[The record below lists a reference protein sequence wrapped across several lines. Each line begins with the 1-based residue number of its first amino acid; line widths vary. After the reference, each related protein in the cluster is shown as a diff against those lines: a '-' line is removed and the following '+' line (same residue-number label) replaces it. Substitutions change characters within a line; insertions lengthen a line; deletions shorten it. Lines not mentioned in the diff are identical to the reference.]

1 MSQSE
6 RVPLS
11 EVRDLIVVGEAL
23 PFRVLDDPGRLLL
36 NQGQM
41 VGTERQFEQLIE
53 RGAWVERSLVEQ
65 VRAERAAAAGT
76 PVIAAERKLTL
87 FDLWEKAVWSLDD
100 CNRRLVKGRAAAA
113 EIGRLADEVLVLVD
127 REPDIALFLCMR
139 QDDKRFALYAL
150 THGVHT
156 AVITVFAA
164 RQLGWAAERVA
175 SLVRA
180 ALTMNAALGDLQ
192 GQLAEQRDPPSKK
205 QLDQV
210 RAHPQVAARLL
221 RAAGVADAE
230 WLRAVEEH
238 HERLDGGGYPN
249 ALTEVGEMA
258 QVLRA
263 ADVFMAKLS
272 PRATRGAMAP
282 QLAAR
287 QLFQQAG
294 GAPLA
299 TALLRAIGVHPP
311 GSLVQLASGEVGV
324 VSHRPMPGAGA
335 PVVATLTNKQGK
347 PVADTHRRDTALP
360 EFAISGPV
368 IDTKPFGRI
377 LPERIYGMLM
387 A

>member
-1 MSQSE
+1 MSLSE
-6 RVPLS
+6 RVPLP
-11 EVRDLIVVGEAL
+11 EVRDLIVVGEPL
-23 PFRVLDDPGRLLL
+23 PFRVLDEPGRLLL

-41 VGTERQFEQLIE
+41 VGTERQFEQLVE
-53 RGAWVERSLVEQ
+53 RGAWVERPLVEK
-65 VRAERAAAAGT
+65 VRAERAAAAGIK
-76 PVIAAERKLTL
+76 VIPAERKLTL
-87 FDLWEKAVWSLDD
+87 FDLWEKMIWSLDD
-100 CNRRLVKGRAAAA
+100 CNRRLVKGSATAA
-113 EIGRLADEVLVLVD
+113 EIERLSDELLALID

-164 RQLGWAAERVA
+164 RQLGWPPQRVA
-175 SLVRA
+175 SVVRA
-180 ALTMNAALGDLQ
+180 ALTMNAALGELQ

-210 RAHPQVAARLL
+210 RAHPRAAAQLL
-221 RAAGVADAE
+221 RNAGVTDTE
-230 WLRAVEEH
+230 WLRTVEDH
-238 HERLDGGGYPN
+238 HERPDGSGYPN
-249 ALTEVGEMA
+249 ASKDVGEMA

-272 PRATRGAMAP
+272 PRATRGAMVP

-311 GSLVQLASGEVGV
+311 GSIVQLASGEVGV
-324 VSHRPMPGAGA
+324 VSHRPKPGAGT
-335 PVVATLTNKQGK
+335 PVSTLSNKQGK
-347 PVADTHRRDTALP
+347 PVADTQRRDTALP
-360 EFAISGPV
+360 EFAITGPL

-377 LPERIYGMLM
+377 LPERIYGMLL

>member
-11 EVRDLIVVGEAL
+11 EVRDLIIVGEAL

-53 RGAWVERSLVEQ
+53 RGAWVERPLVEK
-65 VRAERAAAAGT
+65 VRAERAAAAGK
-76 PVIAAERKLTL
+76 PVIVAERKLTL

-100 CNRRLVKGRAAAA
+100 CNRRLVKGGANVA
-113 EIGRLADEVLVLVD
+113 EIERLSSELLALVD
-127 REPDIALFLCMR
+127 RDPDIALFLCMR

-156 AVITVFAA
+156 AVITAFAA
-164 RQLGWAAERVA
+164 RQLGWPDARLN
-175 SLVRA
+175 SLMRA
-180 ALTMNAALGDLQ
+180 ALTMNAALGELQ

-210 RAHPQVAARLL
+210 RAHPHAAVALL
-221 RAAGVADAE
+221 RNAGVADEE
-230 WLRAVEEH
+230 WLHAVQDH
-238 HERLDGGGYPN
+238 HERSDGGGYPTGT
-249 ALTEVGEMA
+249 TEVGETA

-272 PRATRGAMAP
+272 PRATRGAMVP

-324 VSHRPMPGAGA
+324 VSHRAKAGAGI
-335 PVVATLTNKQGK
+335 PVSTLTNKQGK
-347 PVADTHRRDTALP
+347 PVPDTQRRDTSLP

-368 IDTKPFGRI
+368 TDTKPFGRI
-377 LPERIYGMLM
+377 LPERIYGMLL